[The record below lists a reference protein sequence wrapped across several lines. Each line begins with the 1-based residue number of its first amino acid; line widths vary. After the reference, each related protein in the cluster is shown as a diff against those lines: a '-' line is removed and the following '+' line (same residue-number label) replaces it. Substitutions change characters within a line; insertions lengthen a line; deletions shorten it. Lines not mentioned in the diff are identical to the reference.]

1 MTDSIT
7 FGKFQAILEEFAKFQ
22 KFQHMKVSVKM
33 LQPQVNYSNIS
44 QVNHDWLKLSF
55 LMKTHLLGDVWKI
68 SSDLDA
74 IWRVAK

>member
-1 MTDSIT
+1 
-7 FGKFQAILEEFAKFQ
+7 
-22 KFQHMKVSVKM
+22 MKVSVKM

-55 LMKTHLLGDVWKI
+55 LRKTHLLGDVWKI